1 MQTLSAQTT
10 QSDYARHL
18 LGNYG
23 PAPLTAVRGEGCFLW
38 DDAGRRYLD
47 FGAGIAVN
55 ALGHAHPRWVAA
67 VRDQAAELVH
77 CSNLYRIP
85 AQAELARRLAEKIG
99 PGRLLFC
106 NSGTEAN
113 EALIKLARLH
123 GQRLSGGEGQR
134 FKVLTAEKAFHG
146 RTFGGMAA
154 TPQAKIQGGFH
165 PMLPG
170 FAHGTFNDAAS
181 FERLVDAS
189 TCAIFLES
197 IQGEGGIHVAD
208 PGFLRE
214 IRALCDE
221 RQLMLLIDEVQCGVA
236 RSGRFFAF
244 EHAGILPDAVGM
256 AKGLGGGFPI
266 GGIWVR
272 EGFDDLFTPGSH
284 GTTFGGNPLAC
295 AAALAVLD
303 TVEADNLIE
312 NAATLGQYLKERL
325 QNLQAAHP
333 ATITDVRGQGLMLAL
348 EVAVENRPLLAAAR
362 ERGLLLVPAGPDV
375 IRWLPPLIVTR
386 ELIDNAV
393 DTFAAML
400 AETPKQS

>member
-23 PAPLTAVRGEGCFLW
+23 PAPLTAVRGEGCYLW

-47 FGAGIAVN
+47 FGSGIAVN
-55 ALGHAHPRWVAA
+55 ALGHAHPKWVAA
-67 VRDQAAELVH
+67 VQAQAAELVH

-85 AQAELARRLAEKIG
+85 AQAELARRLVEKIG

-106 NSGTEAN
+106 NSGAEAN

-123 GQRLSGGEGQR
+123 GGRLSGADGKR
-134 FKVLTAEKAFHG
+134 FKILTAEKAFHG

-154 TPQAKIQGGFH
+154 TPQAKVQNGFH

-170 FAHGTFNDAAS
+170 FAHGQLNDLAS
-181 FERLVDAS
+181 FERLIDES

-197 IQGEGGIHVAD
+197 IQGEGGIHVAA

-214 IRALCDE
+214 LRALCDQH
-221 RQLMLLIDEVQCGVA
+221 QLMLLIDEVQCGVA

-272 EGFDDLFTPGSH
+272 KGFDELFAPGSH

-303 TVEADNLIE
+303 VVEADQLVE
-312 NAATLGQYLKERL
+312 NAASLGTYLMEH
-325 QNLQAAHP
+325 LQALQSQHP
-333 ATITDVRGQGLMLAL
+333 HLVTDVRGQGLMLAV
-348 EVAVENRPLLAAAR
+348 EVSVENRPLLAAAR
-362 ERGLLLVPAGPDV
+362 ERGLLLVPAGTQV

-386 ELIDNAV
+386 ALIDTAV
-393 DTFAAML
+393 EIFASVL
-400 AETPKQS
+400 AETPSQP